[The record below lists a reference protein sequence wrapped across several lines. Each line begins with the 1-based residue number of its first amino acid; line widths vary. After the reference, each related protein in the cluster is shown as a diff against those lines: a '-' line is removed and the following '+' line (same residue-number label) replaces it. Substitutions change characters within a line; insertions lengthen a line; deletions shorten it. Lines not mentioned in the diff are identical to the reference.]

1 MSTSRRQLIPFF
13 IAIFIGFLGM
23 STPIPLFPP
32 IFLKKTSFFFDA
44 YLGHSTRMFWL
55 SLTFIIH
62 PVGQFFGSS
71 FWGMLS
77 DRIGRRKALI
87 LSLSGSVIGYAG
99 IGLMIMAKTLV
110 GLILC
115 RLFCGFVQGN
125 LSIVQAAITDRAS
138 GVDRGVLLGRLYAFI
153 SLAFIIGPLSVGQW
167 IRSSGL
173 TPMNC
178 AYAFWTIGAFMV
190 LGALY
195 LYLKAEDAPV
205 VGNKTEEGVKDQIKG
220 VIALFQ
226 SKPLVRIFT
235 TNFLIYIGI
244 FSYFRFYTTHF
255 FEVFS
260 FGAYELGMLAA
271 YGGIC
276 IAFSQLFIMKVA
288 SRIFGETRLLA
299 IASVSFCIGI
309 LLMTQNTDPRGFLY
323 TLPLTGLG
331 LGLSYPLCTL
341 IASRASADLPQGKSL
356 GLNQSVRVIAEV
368 ISGLVGGVIAGYGSK
383 YALIA
388 GGIVSMCGGLMLLQR
403 ELTAEKS

>member
-1 MSTSRRQLIPFF
+1 
-13 IAIFIGFLGM
+13 
-23 STPIPLFPP
+23 
-32 IFLKKTSFFFDA
+32 
-44 YLGHSTRMFWL
+44 
-55 SLTFIIH
+55 
-62 PVGQFFGSS
+62 
-71 FWGMLS
+71 
-77 DRIGRRKALI
+77 
-87 LSLSGSVIGYAG
+87 
-99 IGLMIMAKTLV
+99 MIMAKTLV